1 MGLPKIPGKKKIGKT
16 RDDESLGNRADA
28 FDKLLKV
35 MIREKV
41 SMNNLAIFLLSPSAL
56 PYYGKV

>member
-1 MGLPKIPGKKKIGKT
+1 MKLPKIPGKKKIGKT
-16 RDDESLGNRADA
+16 RDEESLGNRAEA

-35 MIREKV
+35 LASEKIAL
-41 SMNNLAIFLLSPSAL
+41 SKLAVFLQPTSAL